1 MNKHCFVSSYLN
13 ILDFLVIP
21 KTNKQK
27 STTRNV

>member
-1 MNKHCFVSSYLN
+1 MNKHYFVSSYLN

-27 STTRNV
+27 KHH